1 MRAKRRMTGPEF
13 DAIRPL
19 LNISEDRINAARA
32 ALVDGQTLQGVANV
46 YGWGARQTVGDAVRV
61 VWETFE
67 KYNETQRA
75 AASAGTLLPP
85 GWEQVTLIAPSH
97 LIAAFRQ
104 QIAAEA
110 AGEQA
115 PAKRAARKSK

>member
-19 LNISEDRINAARA
+19 LNISEDRVSAARA
-32 ALVDGQTLQGVANV
+32 ALVDGQTLQGIANL

-67 KYNETQRA
+67 KYNESQRV

-85 GWEQVTLIAPSH
+85 GWEQVTLIAPTS

-104 QIAAEA
+104 EIAAA
-110 AGEQA
+110 AAAEQA
-115 PAKRAARKSK
+115 PAKKAARKTK